1 MSTTT
6 RRYAALA
13 GFTAAAV
20 AIGSAE
26 LVAVL
31 TGPRSAPLVAVGGLV
46 VDTVPEPLKQLG
58 IALFGTYDK
67 VALLIGTALL
77 LGAAA
82 ALLGV
87 VAVRRLAVALAGV
100 AAFGALGVAAA
111 LTRAGA
117 DLADAL
123 PALLGAGAGALV
135 LWLFVAGPLELDPW
149 PWSPPEPL
157 PSAARPAG
165 PGSGATGAGPAADGP
180 EGRPAVVA
188 PRAAAGPAGAV
199 AGRAAGADPAAGDV
213 AGPAGPAGDDVER
226 RAAVVDAAVAAGP
239 VGDLVGRPTGLDRAA
254 AAGPAGDEARDQ
266 PAAAAGGRAAQAGA
280 AGPRPAGWEPL
291 ERTDPESRRRFL
303 TGTGVLLGAAT
314 VAGLGGRWLAGRRG
328 VSAARAAVRLPA
340 PVSAAPPVPAGADL
354 SLTQLAP
361 YVTPNFGFY
370 RIDTA
375 LVVPQVDPETWR
387 LRIHGRVRRPLT
399 LSFADLLARPLVER
413 YVTLACV
420 SNEVGGD
427 LIGNARWLGVPLKEL
442 LDEVEPE
449 EGADQVVGRSV
460 DGWTCGTPTA
470 VLRDGREALLAVGM
484 NGEPLPVEHGFPV
497 RMVVPGL
504 YGYVSAC
511 KWVTELELTS
521 FADFDAYW
529 VPRGWSA
536 QGPVKTQSRID
547 RPRARN
553 RLTAGPITVAGVA
566 WAQHRG
572 IRRVEVRVD
581 EGPWQEAELAATVSA
596 DTWVQ
601 WSWRWDATPGEHTLQ
616 VRATDATGETQ
627 TPHRQDVAPNGATG
641 WHTLPLT
648 IH

>member
-1 MSTTT
+1 MSSTT

-13 GFTAAAV
+13 GVTAAAV

-67 VALLIGTALL
+67 IALLVGTGLL
-77 LGAAA
+77 LAAFA
-82 ALLGV
+82 ALLGMLSL
-87 VAVRRLAVALAGV
+87 RRLAIGLAGI
-100 AAFGALGVAAA
+100 AAFAALGVAAA
-111 LTRAGA
+111 VTRAGA
-117 DLADAL
+117 GPTDAL
-123 PALLGAGAGALV
+123 PSLVGAGLGAAV
-135 LWLFVAGPLELDPW
+135 LWAFVTGPLEGPT
-149 PWSPPEPL
+149 PP
-157 PSAARPAG
+157 
-165 PGSGATGAGPAADGP
+165 
-180 EGRPAVVA
+180 
-188 PRAAAGPAGAV
+188 
-199 AGRAAGADPAAGDV
+199 
-213 AGPAGPAGDDVER
+213 
-226 RAAVVDAAVAAGP
+226 AAVAAP
-239 VGDLVGRPTGLDRAA
+239 P
-254 AAGPAGDEARDQ
+254 Q
-266 PAAAAGGRAAQAGA
+266 
-280 AGPRPAGWEPL
+280 PL
-291 ERTDPESRRRFL
+291 EPSDPASRRRFL
-303 TGTGVLLGAAT
+303 TGAGLLVGAAG

-328 VSAARAAVRLPA
+328 VSAAREAVVLPVPAAPA
-340 PVSAAPPVPAGADL
+340 PAVPAGADL

-361 YVTPNFGFY
+361 YVTPNLGFY

-387 LRIHGRVRRPLT
+387 LRIHGRVRNEIE
-399 LSFADLLARPLVER
+399 LSFADLLARPMVER

-427 LIGNARWLGVPLKEL
+427 LVGNARWLGVPIREL
-442 LDEVEPE
+442 LDEAGPE

-470 VLRDGREALLAVGM
+470 VLRDGRDALLAVGM
-484 NGEPLPVEHGFPV
+484 NGEPLPVEHGFPA

-547 RPRARN
+547 TPRPRN
-553 RLTAGPITVAGVA
+553 RLTAGAVTVAGVA

-581 EGPWQEAELAATVSA
+581 DGPWREAELAAVVSV

-601 WSWRWDATPGEHTLQ
+601 WSWRWDATPGEHTLS
-616 VRATDATGETQ
+616 VRATDVTGETQ
-627 TPHRQDVAPNGATG
+627 TGRRQAVAPDGATG
-641 WHTLPLT
+641 WHRVTVT
-648 IH
+648 VR

>member
-1 MSTTT
+1 MSTTP
-6 RRYAALA
+6 RRFAALA
-13 GFTAAAV
+13 GITAAAV
-20 AIGSAE
+20 AIGVAE
-26 LVAVL
+26 VVAVL
-31 TGPRSAPLVAVGGLV
+31 TGPRSAPLVAVGGV
-46 VDTVPEPLKQLG
+46 IVDAVPEPLKQFA
-58 IALFGTYDK
+58 IDLFGTYDK
-67 VALLIGTALL
+67 PALLIGTAVLL
-77 LGAAA
+77 AGFA
-82 ALLGV
+82 ALLG
-87 VAVRRLAVALAGV
+87 ALSVRRLVIGLAGI

-117 DLADAL
+117 DAADAL
-123 PALLGAGAGALV
+123 PSLVGAGAGALV
-135 LWLFVAGPLELDPW
+135 LWAFVAGPLELDPW
-149 PWSPPEPL
+149 PWTPPTA
-157 PSAARPAG
+157 PSAPATPATATATATATAPPVDPVPCRAAPEMGRPI
-165 PGSGATGAGPAADGP
+165 SGAARQDATAAPEQGPTI
-180 EGRPAVVA
+180 
-188 PRAAAGPAGAV
+188 GAV
-199 AGRAAGADPAAGDV
+199 AAEPAT
-213 AGPAGPAGDDVER
+213 
-226 RAAVVDAAVAAGP
+226 AAGP
-239 VGDLVGRPTGLDRAA
+239 VTPGPASAGPVT
-254 AAGPAGDEARDQ
+254 AGPATTG
-266 PAAAAGGRAAQAGA
+266 PASAGV
-280 AGPRPAGWEPL
+280 PL
-291 ERTDPESRRRFL
+291 ETSDPESRRRFL
-303 TGTGVLLGAAT
+303 TGTGALLGAAA

-328 VSAARAAVRLPA
+328 VSAAREAVVLPA
-340 PVSAAPPVPAGADL
+340 PASPAPAVPAGADL

-375 LVVPQVDPETWR
+375 LVVPQVDPDTWR
-387 LRIHGRVRRPLT
+387 LRIHGRVRNPIT

-427 LIGNARWLGVPLKEL
+427 LIGNARWLGVPLRDL
-442 LDEVEPE
+442 LDEVGPE

-470 VLRDGREALLAVGM
+470 VLRDGRDALLAVGM

-536 QGPVKTQSRID
+536 QGPIKTQSRID
-547 RPRARN
+547 APRARN
-553 RLTAGPITVAGVA
+553 RLTAGPVMVAGVA

-572 IRRVEVRVD
+572 VRRVEVRVD
-581 EGPWQEAELAATVSA
+581 DGPWQEAELAPTVSV

-601 WSWRWDATPGEHTLQ
+601 WSWRWEATPGEHRLQ

-627 TPHRQDVAPNGATG
+627 TDRQQDVVPDGATG
-641 WHTLPLT
+641 WHTVRVT
-648 IH
+648 VR

>member
-1 MSTTT
+1 MSSTT
-6 RRYAALA
+6 RGYAALA
-13 GFTAAAV
+13 GVTAAAV

-67 VALLIGTALL
+67 VALLVGTGLL
-77 LGAAA
+77 LAAFA

-87 VAVRRLAVALAGV
+87 LSLRRLAIGLAGI
-100 AAFGALGVAAA
+100 AAFAALGVAAA
-111 LTRAGA
+111 VTRPGAGPT
-117 DLADAL
+117 DAL
-123 PALLGAGAGALV
+123 PSLVGAGLGAAV
-135 LWLFVAGPLELDPW
+135 LWAFVAGPLELDPW
-149 PWSPPEPL
+149 PWSPPTP
-157 PSAARPAG
+157 PPTVAPA
-165 PGSGATGAGPAADGP
+165 PPPTAEGPAPSPTAEAP
-180 EGRPAVVA
+180 ASPPTAEGPAVA
-188 PRAAAGPAGAV
+188 PAQPLEPS
-199 AGRAAGADPAAGDV
+199 DPA
-213 AGPAGPAGDDVER
+213 
-226 RAAVVDAAVAAGP
+226 
-239 VGDLVGRPTGLDRAA
+239 
-254 AAGPAGDEARDQ
+254 
-266 PAAAAGGRAAQAGA
+266 
-280 AGPRPAGWEPL
+280 
-291 ERTDPESRRRFL
+291 SRRRFL
-303 TGTGVLLGAAT
+303 TGAGLLVGAAG

-328 VSAARAAVRLPA
+328 VSAAREAVVLPA
-340 PVSAAPPVPAGADL
+340 PAAPAPAVPAGADL

-375 LVVPQVDPETWR
+375 LVLPQVDPETWR
-387 LRIHGRVRRPLT
+387 LRIHGRVRNEIE
-399 LSFADLLARPLVER
+399 LSFADLLARPMVER

-427 LIGNARWLGVPLKEL
+427 LVGNARWLGVPIREL
-442 LDEVEPE
+442 LDEAEPE

-470 VLRDGREALLAVGM
+470 VLRDGRDALLAVGM
-484 NGEPLPVEHGFPV
+484 NGEPLPVRHGFPA

-547 RPRARN
+547 TPRPRN
-553 RLTAGPITVAGVA
+553 RLTAGVVTVAGVA

-581 EGPWQEAELAATVSA
+581 DGPWREAELAPVVSV

-601 WSWRWDATPGEHTLQ
+601 WSWRWDATPGEHTLS
-616 VRATDATGETQ
+616 VRATDVTGETQ
-627 TPHRQDVAPNGATG
+627 TGRRQAVAPDGATG
-641 WHTLPLT
+641 WHTVT
-648 IH
+648 VTVR

>member
-58 IALFGTYDK
+58 IGLFGTYDK
-67 VALLIGTALL
+67 VALLVGTALL

-87 VAVRRLAVALAGV
+87 LAVRRLAVALAGV
-100 AAFGALGVAAA
+100 AAFAALGVVAA

-157 PSAARPAG
+157 PSAVRPTS
-165 PGSGATGAGPAADGP
+165 P
-180 EGRPAVVA
+180 
-188 PRAAAGPAGAV
+188 GPAGEPDAE
-199 AGRAAGADPAAGDV
+199 AATDLPGNRAATAEPAAGE
-213 AGPAGPAGDDVER
+213 AESRPARAEPADGRER
-226 RAAVVDAAVAAGP
+226 RPTAGE
-239 VGDLVGRPTGLDRAA
+239 RAA
-254 AAGPAGDEARDQ
+254 EPRSAG
-266 PAAAAGGRAAQAGA
+266 
-280 AGPRPAGWEPL
+280 GWEPL

-303 TGTGVLLGAAT
+303 TGAGVLLGAAT

-470 VLRDGREALLAVGM
+470 VLRDGRDALLAVGM

-547 RPRARN
+547 TPRARN

-581 EGPWQEAELAATVSA
+581 EGPWQEAELAAAVSV

-627 TPHRQDVAPNGATG
+627 TARRQDVAPDGATG
-641 WHTLPLT
+641 WHTVPLT
-648 IH
+648 IR